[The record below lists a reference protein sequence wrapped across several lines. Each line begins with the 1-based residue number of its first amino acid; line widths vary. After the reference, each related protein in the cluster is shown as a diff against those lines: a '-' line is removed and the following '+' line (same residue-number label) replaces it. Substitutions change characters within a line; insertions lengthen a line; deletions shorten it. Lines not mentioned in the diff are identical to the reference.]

1 MNWIREEIKGYV
13 DSRLHWEFF
22 VKVFVLLLFVP
33 TFLQEELLIVDLKKK
48 SEDIGA
54 MVADSDK
61 TDQNGD
67 DSESQVSTTSSTS
80 SSMSVDLL
88 AIISS
93 VKKEY
98 RDVPAKPATTKPKP
112 AILPPEVGFD

>member
-1 MNWIREEIKGYV
+1 
-13 DSRLHWEFF
+13 
-22 VKVFVLLLFVP
+22 
-33 TFLQEELLIVDLKKK
+33 
-48 SEDIGA
+48 
-54 MVADSDK
+54 MVADNDK

-88 AIISS
+88 A
-93 VKKEY
+93 
-98 RDVPAKPATTKPKP
+98 VPAKPATTKPKP